1 MTSRARNLYLVP
13 YLLWI
18 GLFVI
23 APIALIV
30 YYSLFDVEGQFTLSN
45 YVKFFYARLFEND
58 TQLVLVRVPDY
69 VLVPADCISN
79 GIFDYED
86 EA

>member
-45 YVKFFYARLFEND
+45 YVKFFLRPF
-58 TQLVLVRVPDY
+58 
-69 VLVPADCISN
+69 I
-79 GIFDYED
+79 
-86 EA
+86 